1 VMSNKL
7 EFKAAWIGLGT
18 IPARPQLIGCSSVG
32 TGIHASHPLTRSLNP
47 PTYFSI
53 AVQSYGVDHD
63 DSNEIAIIR
72 QKSGFLAPSF
82 ALLVLLTKVYEER
95 INNLDGENRF
105 WDGQIPVRGP

>member
-1 VMSNKL
+1 MSNKL

-63 DSNEIAIIR
+63 DSNEIAIHSPKIWIFSAKFR
-72 QKSGFLAPSF
+72 SSCAPNQS
-82 ALLVLLTKVYEER
+82 L
-95 INNLDGENRF
+95 
-105 WDGQIPVRGP
+105 